1 MTDDPFFYPHRVLVR
16 DYEGRTG
23 TGLSWG
29 EPREIPAEVNDEQ
42 KLVRD
47 SSGIEVVS
55 STQVTVPLDAAVP
68 VRSYVNAWPDVTPA
82 REAEVIAVERNENT
96 DAPDL
101 DSFLVLSL
109 K

>member
-1 MTDDPFFYPHRVLVR
+1 MSDDDFFYPHGILVR
-16 DYEGRTG
+16 DYLGRTG
-23 TGLSWG
+23 TGHTWG
-29 EPREIPAEVNDEQ
+29 DARELRAEVNDEQ

-47 SSGIEVVS
+47 SAGVEVVS

-68 VRSYVNAWPDVTPA
+68 VRSYVNAWPHVTPA
-82 REAEVIAVERNENT
+82 REAEVIAVERNDNT